1 MSVCLKQSKHRELD
15 QLIRR
20 RVDDRDGSKKER
32 EVETDPDSKGLDGV
46 RGVDGRGVEM
56 VELTDTPDI
65 SIREKT

>member
-32 EVETDPDSKGLDGV
+32 EFKRQTQTAKGLTAFAV
-46 RGVDGRGVEM
+46 WTAKV
-56 VELTDTPDI
+56 
-65 SIREKT
+65 